1 MIASQAILDDTDEVD
16 DPAIAGRFSTALIP
30 TESASN
36 VSAKRG
42 DTIQDLS
49 GAAYLYGS
57 VSGWL
62 GNAQHDIQGFKAYL
76 EKLIQDAK
84 TTDVIERMLVEE
96 LVWAHH
102 NVGRLLVRAS
112 VAKDADEQKVLNTGA
127 VRLMGE
133 FRRCALAVQSY
144 RAAATKAKM
153 VVKGYLPIS
162 AAFPSLQT
170 EKGST

>member
-1 MIASQAILDDTDEVD
+1 MIASQAVFDDTDDVD
-16 DPAIAGRFSTALIP
+16 EPAIPGHASNAL
-30 TESASN
+30 TLAESASN
-36 VSAKRG
+36 ASPKRG
-42 DTIQDLS
+42 DAIQDLS

-62 GNAQHDIQGFKAYL
+62 GNARHDIQGFKVYL

-112 VAKDADEQKVLNTGA
+112 VAKDADEQKMLNAGA

-162 AAFPSLQT
+162 AAFPSLQDG
-170 EKGST
+170 KVSA